1 MPDPSWPSLPPEA
14 NYLRLVGPGSA
25 GTATTMVN
33 AAAWQALAVNHECAF
48 SLSTLN
54 TAVTAMNFEG
64 VGGLSSVATITALNS
79 SLQLLADWV
88 QEKPPIAA
96 SAVTAYETAVSAMI
110 PAEICIA
117 NRTEQ
122 AAAVATNPAVLG
134 ALTPAIIALDTEYYG
149 EHWPHNAG
157 IGAAYGAALTALA
170 AALAIPPPISPLSAS
185 AAAPATSAAAVAE
198 AAGRFVA
205 GEAMK
210 ESGQLAK
217 SAGDGAVGPTEA
229 AVAAGQMM
237 MQPIQ
242 AVLGSMQPAAGM
254 FQAPLQAVQTLAGL
268 PQSLAGSLRGMSVGG
283 EANETAVPAA
293 TPTGAGAAVFGRGP
307 GTGVGVTGMAG
318 GGIGALPGG
327 GVTSYSRPSSSF
339 APEGAGR
346 PRGLQTGLL
355 SAAEL
360 HAPATTTTASSVL
373 PMPPTG
379 AGMLGRGKDAS
390 DSDAGPRSR
399 IVAESQTQPG
409 MPR

>member
-1 MPDPSWPSLPPEA
+1 MPDPSWPSFPPEA

-25 GTATTMVN
+25 GTATTVVN
-33 AAAWQALAVNHECAF
+33 AAAWQALAVGHECAF

-64 VGGLSSVATITALNS
+64 VGGVSSVATITALNT
-79 SLQLLADWV
+79 SLQLLAGWV

-96 SAVTAYETAVSAMI
+96 SAIAAYETAVSAMI

-122 AAAVATNPAVLG
+122 AAAVAINPAVLG
-134 ALTPAIIALDTEYYG
+134 ALTPAIIALDTEYFG

-157 IGAAYGAALTALA
+157 IGTAYGAALTALA
-170 AALAIPPPISPLSAS
+170 AALAIPPPISPPGASAS
-185 AAAPATSAAAVAE
+185 APATSAAAVTQ
-198 AAGRFVA
+198 AAGRIVA

-217 SAGDGAVGPTEA
+217 SAGDGAVGPSAA
-229 AVAAGQMM
+229 AVADGQTM

-242 AVLGSMQPAAGM
+242 AVLGSMQPAVGM
-254 FQAPLQAVQTLAGL
+254 FQAPVQAVNTLAGL

-283 EANETAVPAA
+283 EANATAVPMA
-293 TPTGAGAAVFGRGP
+293 TPNGAGAAVFERGP
-307 GTGVGVTGMAG
+307 GTGVGGTGIAG

-327 GVTSYSRPSSSF
+327 AVTRYSRPSSSF
-339 APEGAGR
+339 APEGAGQ

-355 SAAEL
+355 SAAEFR
-360 HAPATTTTASSVL
+360 APATTTTTNSVL

-379 AGMLGRGKDAS
+379 AGMPARGKDAGNS
-390 DSDAGPRSR
+390 DGGPRSR
-399 IVAESQTQPG
+399 IVAEP
-409 MPR
+409 

>member
-1 MPDPSWPSLPPEA
+1 
-14 NYLRLVGPGSA
+14 
-25 GTATTMVN
+25 MVN
-33 AAAWQALAVNHECAF
+33 AAAWQALAVSHEFAF

-64 VGGLSSVATITALNS
+64 VGGVSSVAAITALNT
-79 SLQLLADWV
+79 SLQLLAGWV

-122 AAAVATNPAVLG
+122 AAAVAVNPAVLG
-134 ALTPAIIALDTEYYG
+134 ALTPAIIALDTEYFG

-157 IGAAYGAALTALA
+157 IGAAYGAALAALA
-170 AALAIPPPISPLSAS
+170 AALAIPPPISPPGAS
-185 AAAPATSAAAVAE
+185 AAAPVTSAAAVAQ
-198 AAGRFVA
+198 AAGRVVA

-217 SAGDGAVGPTEA
+217 SAGDGAAGPTEA
-229 AVAAGQMM
+229 AVLAGQMM

-242 AVLGSMQPAAGM
+242 AVLGSMQPAVGM
-254 FQAPLQAVQTLAGL
+254 FQAPVQAVHSLAGL
-268 PQSLAGSLRGMSVGG
+268 PQSLAGSLRGISVGG
-283 EANETAVPAA
+283 EANATAVPTA
-293 TPTGAGAAVFGRGP
+293 TPTGAGAAVFERGP
-307 GTGVGVTGMAG
+307 GTGVGGTGTAG

-360 HAPATTTTASSVL
+360 HAPATTGTSNSVL
-373 PMPPTG
+373 PMSPAG
-379 AGMLGRGKDAS
+379 AGIPARGKDAS
-390 DSDAGPRSR
+390 NSDGGPRSR
-399 IVAESQTQPG
+399 IVAEPQTQPG